1 MISLLAALLGL
12 GLVVFMFRRNRTAF
26 VAGFFILFT
35 ITYRIVDVLF
45 LDLFGPT
52 YATELGRYVG
62 GNTATPMFVLACMAF
77 LIPLMIVFRPSAM
90 RRKLGGQIADLPYFM
105 AVRRWAL
112 PVLAAM
118 IGIVYLDMLRLGTVP
133 LLVGMDRIEYNLQAG
148 VLHRPLYE
156 LSFMPSVIL
165 GIMTVLPRLQ
175 GGRFD
180 LRYTLL
186 FLSLLVYWIL
196 TGNRFSI
203 FYTDVCY
210 FVLPFGTVVAME
222 TYGKLARIAR
232 RDAWSAL
239 FSSRVVIPIVMALS
253 AVTLT
258 GLVINSYY
266 DVRGY
271 ADPLYQV
278 TQRVFVQPVQF
289 WDSTW
294 ADVDFDEGPEIRRD
308 VAEFLF
314 VNPIAAKSNT
324 SIQYLMAKE
333 IGFFR
338 TAQLIAIGQQYAG
351 GYPEILFELFSA
363 WLAVPILFLFGTITA
378 LLLRMSAIALS
389 RGRLATSVMAVYVYF
404 GFTLIYAG
412 GMLNFLIAGSFAFK
426 IVVLILAAFLEGP
439 MLERLAASGG
449 RAPAAHPA
457 KSFRSVARPR
467 ESAP

>member
-1 MISLLAALLGL
+1 MISLLAALVGL
-12 GLVVFMFRRNRTAF
+12 SLVVVLFRRNRAAF

-45 LDLFGPT
+45 LDVFGPT

-90 RRKLGGQIADLPYFM
+90 RRKLGRQIPNLPYFA

-112 PVLAAM
+112 PVLAAF
-118 IGIVYLDMLRLGTVP
+118 IGIVYLDMLRLGTIP
-133 LLVGMDRIEYNLQAG
+133 LLVGMDRIEYYHQAG

-156 LSFMPSVIL
+156 LSFLLSVVL

-180 LRYTLL
+180 LRFAIL
-186 FLSLLVYWIL
+186 FLSLLAYWIL

-203 FYTDVCY
+203 FYLDMCY
-210 FVLPFGTVVAME
+210 FVLPFATVMAME
-222 TYGKLARIAR
+222 KYGKLAKVAR

-239 FSSRVVIPIVMALS
+239 FSSRVVVPIITLFS

-258 GLVINSYY
+258 GLVVNSYY

-271 ADPLYQV
+271 ADPAYQI
-278 TQRVFVQPVQF
+278 TQRVFVQPVQL

-294 ADVDFDEGPEIRRD
+294 SEVDFDEVVAVRRD
-308 VAEFLF
+308 VADFLF
-314 VNPIAAKSNT
+314 FDPLSATSNT

-333 IGFFR
+333 IGYFR
-338 TAQLIAIGQQYAG
+338 AAQLIRIGQQYAG
-351 GYPEILFELFSA
+351 GYPEIVFELFSA

-412 GMLNFLIAGSFAFK
+412 GMLNFLIAGSFAIK
-426 IVVLILAAFLEGP
+426 IVLLIAAAFLEGP
-439 MLERLAASGG
+439 MLERLAAGG
-449 RAPAAHPA
+449 ARAPAPRPP
-457 KSFRSVARPR
+457 KGFRSVAMPR